1 MLKLTILLVASFISS
16 GFSEELPSKPKRTE
30 LIDNVHGKLSTGVL
44 RLSNR
49 IDRFFGSKRAEDQA
63 NGSQIKLAYITSISK
78 DGDIEHEGLIK
89 FRLKLPYLENLLKL
103 SFSKEPAKGQ
113 SKKEEKPSEAGT
125 EGKDIKAPKTQNK
138 LTKAILS
145 EPSKWSLNFN
155 TGVKVEIPPQFFAN
169 LRLRRSVYFGKWE
182 FRFSQEFFWFS
193 RDGFGETSTIDFDRP
208 ISSTVLFRL
217 RNSATWMDETDEF
230 QTEHGPSIFWQ
241 ISKRRAVS
249 FNARATGRSRPDL
262 YIDKYSTNIS
272 YRQLLHNRWFY
283 LETGPSLEFP
293 KSNNWKGVFSYYIK
307 FEALIGSY

>member
-1 MLKLTILLVASFISS
+1 MLAVSLISS
-16 GFSEELPSKPKRTE
+16 GFSEEVPPRKKRTE
-30 LIDNVHGKLSTGVL
+30 LIDNIHGKLSTGVV

-63 NGSQIKLAYITSISK
+63 NGSQIKLTYITSISK
-78 DGDIEHEGLIK
+78 EGDIDHEGLIK
-89 FRLKLPYLENLLKL
+89 FRLKLPHLENLLKL
-103 SFSKEPAKGQ
+103 SFSKEPTKE
-113 SKKEEKPSEAGT
+113 SKKEEVVPKEAAA
-125 EGKDIKAPKTQNK
+125 EGENKQAPKTQSK
-138 LTKAILS
+138 ITKAILS

-193 RDGFGETSTIDFDRP
+193 RDGFGETTTIDLDRP
-208 ISSTVLFRL
+208 ISSSVLFRL

-230 QTEHGPSIFWQ
+230 QTEHGPSVFWQ

-249 FNARATGRSRPDL
+249 FNARATGKSRPSL
-262 YIDKYSTNIS
+262 YIEKYSTNIS

-283 LETGPSLEFP
+283 LETGPTMEFP
-293 KSNNWKGVFSYYIK
+293 KSNNWKGVFSYFIK